1 MLVFRVNC
9 GTSAVHLL
17 PIEEQIDMASTTVTL
32 FGNLTRDPE
41 LTFTTAGQGKLDF
54 SIACNEYWNDKNG
67 ERQEKTSYFD
77 IIAWRN
83 LAEDA
88 ANLLEKGLPVV
99 IVGRMEQQTWEDK
112 ETGKPRSKVQV
123 VADRIAVNVTGISSV
138 SRKVRDAGDA
148 PKKAAKPAPKKAV
161 VEEEDEPF

>member
-1 MLVFRVNC
+1 
-9 GTSAVHLL
+9 
-17 PIEEQIDMASTTVTL
+17 MASTTVTL

-41 LTFTTAGQGKLDF
+41 LTFTSAGQGKLDF

-77 IIAWRN
+77 IVAWRN

-88 ANLLEKGLPVV
+88 GSILEKGLPVV

-123 VADRIAVNVTGISSV
+123 VADRIAVNVTGLGSV
-138 SRKVRDAGDA
+138 TRKVRDDKDA
-148 PKKAAKPAPKKAV
+148 SAKKVSKPAPKKVV

>member
-1 MLVFRVNC
+1 M
-9 GTSAVHLL
+9 
-17 PIEEQIDMASTTVTL
+17 
-32 FGNLTRDPE
+32 
-41 LTFTTAGQGKLDF
+41 DF

-77 IIAWRN
+77 IVAWRN

-138 SRKVRDAGDA
+138 SRKVRDNADA
-148 PKKAAKPAPKKAV
+148 PAKKASKPAPKKAV